1 MRTLRPNATGD
12 DVKSWQTFLKAQ
24 GLFDGPLDGKFD
36 EVTLASTKAFQQA
49 QGLLNDGLVGNK
61 TLGKAMQLGLVV
73 AKDDPPLPGG
83 QISLRD
89 AWTAPEPPA
98 GSDLFTTRDPR
109 VITNHK
115 AGDLPCPRNPPPPV
129 GWTYWSGAVPAALT
143 ALAVQIENDAAR
155 FPMGSFVQA
164 LHDGKPVAARVEW
177 HDYQGKSGNHGCYRG
192 TNLLRP
198 VAVA

>member
-24 GLFDGPLDGKFD
+24 GLFDGPVDGNFG
-36 EVTLASTKAFQQA
+36 ELTLASTKAFQQA
-49 QGLLNDGLVGNK
+49 HSLLSDGLVGNK
-61 TLGKAMQLGLVV
+61 TLGQAMLLGLVI

-89 AWTAPEPPA
+89 AWTAPEPPT
-98 GSDLFTTRDPR
+98 GNNHFTTRDPR
-109 VITNHK
+109 VITDHK
-115 AGDLPCPRNPPPPV
+115 AGVLPCPRNPPPPV
-129 GWTYWSGAVPAALT
+129 GWTYWTGPVTAALGE
-143 ALAVQIENDAAR
+143 LAVEIENDPATY
-155 FPMGSFVQA
+155 PMGSFVQA
-164 LHDGKPVAARVEW
+164 VRGGIRVAARVEW
-177 HDYQGKSGNHGCYRG
+177 HDFQGKTGKHGCYRG